1 MFKRNIKIEC
11 FIVLKIYYDS
21 EKLKYCEILQKT
33 DLKFSYKE
41 WYRENFAQDFAVVF
55 YQECTVG

>member
-41 WYRENFAQDFAVVF
+41 
-55 YQECTVG
+55 